1 MIPYMDLGSPFEYP
15 LPPNNGFIPYT
26 INYIDALEAYMKQY
40 NPSR

>member
-15 LPPNNGFIPYT
+15 LPQNNGFIPYT
-26 INYIDALEAYMKQY
+26 INYIDALEAYMKLY